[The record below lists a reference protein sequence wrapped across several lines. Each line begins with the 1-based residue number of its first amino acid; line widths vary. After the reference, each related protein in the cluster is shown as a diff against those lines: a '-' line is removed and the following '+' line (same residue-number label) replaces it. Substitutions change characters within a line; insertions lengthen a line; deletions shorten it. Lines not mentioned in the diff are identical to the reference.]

1 LHLIY
6 FAKNWGGW
14 AVFRVSGFQG
24 FRVSAFQRFR
34 VSAFQALGNLEANIE
49 ERKWILL
56 SVATIVILA
65 KAGI

>member
-1 LHLIY
+1 M
-6 FAKNWGGW
+6 
-14 AVFRVSGFQG
+14 FRVSGFQG